1 MHGVGLD
8 GWNMLWGGWWML
20 LFWIGVMA
28 LGIWGLRWL
37 VAGPRPAVEGHR
49 TPTAREIAARRYAQ
63 GELSRD
69 EFLALVD
76 DLESR
81 NDVPHKAKRN
91 EY

>member
-1 MHGVGLD
+1 MHGFGLD

-37 VAGPRPAVEGHR
+37 VAGSRPAAESR
-49 TPTAREIAARRYAQ
+49 QTLTAREIAARRYAQ

-81 NDVPHKAKRN
+81 NDVPRKAKRN